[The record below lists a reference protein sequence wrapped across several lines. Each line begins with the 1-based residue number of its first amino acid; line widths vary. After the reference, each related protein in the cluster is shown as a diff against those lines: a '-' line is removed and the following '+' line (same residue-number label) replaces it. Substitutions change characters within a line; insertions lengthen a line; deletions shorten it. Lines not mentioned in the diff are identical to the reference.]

1 MKFESKIESAVEKYF
16 AMWNEHDPVARRAV
30 IAELWTED
38 AISADPMSS
47 VTGHNAID
55 AMVSGIQASMP
66 PHRFAQVGEIATHS
80 DRVLY
85 YWQMIA
91 DDETVMVAGLD
102 AVKIAA
108 DGRFADLAGFFG
120 PTPT

>member
-1 MKFESKIESAVEKYF
+1 MNIQTAVETYF

-38 AISADPMSS
+38 ATSTDPMSS
-47 VTGHNAID
+47 VTGHDAID
-55 AMVSGIQASMP
+55 AMVAGIQATMP
-66 PHRFAQVGEIATHS
+66 PHRFELVGEIAAHS

-85 YWQMIA
+85 YWQMIS
-91 DDETVMVAGLD
+91 DDSSVMVAGLD
-102 AVKIAA
+102 AVRVTE

-120 PTPT
+120 PTPA